1 MPAPATQQ
9 QPESNVNI
17 AVTTVLVPSGHK
29 WTALEFLS
37 GNTKY
42 AFALP
47 AESARAVAANLPKE
61 LNNAA
66 EECERHNLDLPG
78 FPG

>member
-1 MPAPATQQ
+1 MSAPESQQ
-9 QPESNVNI
+9 QSEPNVNI
-17 AVTTVLVPSGHK
+17 AVTTVLMPTGHK

-47 AESARAVAANLPKE
+47 AELARTVAAQLPEE
-61 LNNAA
+61 LHVAA
-66 EECERHNLDLPG
+66 EECDIHNHDLPG